1 MTTAAVAAGPSPFAG
16 PRSQSGISGLI
27 PPLRSHRT
35 LLILT
40 VALSVAAQAATVA
53 SLVVSARLA
62 GLAITGEPL
71 LTATVIL
78 GATVL
83 VTAVARWAH
92 MYVAHDMAY
101 ALVETLQLGVYDGIE
116 RAAPAE
122 ILGRRTGELA
132 SIAATDAGLAEL
144 FYAHML
150 GDYMSA
156 VLIPLGALLCLGF
169 VHWLVALALFPFLP
183 LLASIP
189 FWLGRRADVQGR
201 DVAQAIGTLNGELV
215 ETIQG
220 LRELVIFGQV
230 RSRLK
235 RLMAQAGL
243 VAQAQRRY
251 GKRSGLEQAANDFL
265 LAGAVLATLSV
276 GILLVKTDQIRI
288 DLLPMIIVL
297 PAAAMLPISEV
308 TRSARNL
315 GEVRAAAT
323 RVLAIFHQNSRVR
336 DEGQA
341 EPPADSEIRFER
353 VGFSYDRERSVL
365 HDVSFSVA
373 RGETVALVG
382 RSGAGKTS
390 CVNLL
395 VRFWDPLQGRI
406 SIGGVDIRA
415 LPISVLR
422 SLVAVVSQDVHLFDA
437 SIADNIRLGRPDA
450 SADDVREAA
459 RFAQADR
466 FISALPDGY
475 ETQCGERGAR
485 LSGGQCQR
493 IAIARAFLRD
503 APILVMDEAVSN
515 LDTENERALQAAI
528 AQLRRDRTVLIIAHR
543 PSTIRSADRI
553 VVLEDG
559 TVAEEGRHED
569 LVVRGDSYVR
579 VLAAAELRV
588 GERSA

>member
-1 MTTAAVAAGPSPFAG
+1 MTTSVVAAGPSPSAG
-16 PRSQSGISGLI
+16 HRSQSGILGLI
-27 PPLRSHRT
+27 PLLKSHRV

-40 VALSVAAQAATVA
+40 VALSVIAQAATVA
-53 SLVVSARLA
+53 SLVAGARLA
-62 GLAITGEPL
+62 GLAITGGPL
-71 LTATVIL
+71 LAATVIL

-83 VTAVARWAH
+83 TTATARWLH

-101 ALVETLQLGVYDGIE
+101 ALVETLQLGVYDGLE

-156 VLIPLGALLCLGF
+156 VVVPLGALMCLAF
-169 VHWLVALALFPFLP
+169 VHWLVALALLPFLP

-189 FWLGRRADVQGR
+189 LWLGRRADAQGR
-201 DVAQAIGTLNGELV
+201 RVSEAIGTLNGDVV

-235 RLMAQAGL
+235 RLMAQAGV
-243 VAQAQRRY
+243 VAHAQRRY

-265 LAGAVLATLSV
+265 LAGAVLATISV
-276 GILLVKTDQIRI
+276 GVLLVKAGQIGI

-297 PAAAMLPISEV
+297 PAAAMLPIAEV
-308 TRSARNL
+308 TRNARNL

-323 RVLAIFHQNSRVR
+323 RVLAIFHQTSRVR
-336 DEGQA
+336 DDGRA
-341 EPPADSEIRFER
+341 EPLVGSEVRFEQ
-353 VGFSYDRERSVL
+353 VGFSYDRERNVL
-365 HDVSFSVA
+365 GDVSFSVTP
-373 RGETVALVG
+373 GETVALVG

-406 SIGGVDIRA
+406 TIGGVDIRA
-415 LPISVLR
+415 IPISALR
-422 SLVAVVSQDVHLFDA
+422 SLVAVVPQDVHLFDA
-437 SIADNIRLGRPDA
+437 SIADNIRLGNPDA
-450 SADDVREAA
+450 SAEVVREAA
-459 RFAQADR
+459 RLAQADQ
-466 FISALPDGY
+466 FVSALPDGY
-475 ETQCGERGAR
+475 ETLCGERGAR
-485 LSGGQCQR
+485 LSGGQRQR
-493 IAIARAFLRD
+493 IAIARAFLRN

-515 LDTENERALQAAI
+515 LDTENEHALQAAI
-528 AQLRRDRTVLIIAHR
+528 AQLRRDRTVLIVAHR
-543 PSTIRSADRI
+543 PSTIRGADRI

-559 TVAEEGRHED
+559 AVAEEGRHED
-569 LVVRGDSYVR
+569 LVGRGGAYSR
-579 VLAAAELRV
+579 FLAAAEAEV
-588 GERSA
+588 A